1 MLLSSAKPTGKS
13 WIWTNKT
20 CWRKWT
26 SARPPS
32 VPAFTSMHLG
42 MSQPGT
48 LFQPRSK
55 ASKKKPQNPE
65 NSLSTFCSGM
75 SCRIGVNPCPPQPRS
90 PSCQQPAPG
99 SHPGSLL
106 FRRDASNI
114 WWRRE
119 EAHRRGTP
127 AKNPAK
133 KKNPPNHHTMQPVT
147 ATCQWKSVQSGAGET
162 AT

>member
-13 WIWTNKT
+13 WICTNKT

-26 SARPPS
+26 SAHPPTLCS
-32 VPAFTSMHLG
+32 SFDLHAFRNEPAWDTFSG
-42 MSQPGT
+42 KKQG
-48 LFQPRSK
+48 F
-55 ASKKKPQNPE
+55 KKKTQNPE
-65 NSLSTFCSGM
+65 TSLSTFCSGM
-75 SCRIGVNPCPPQPRS
+75 SCKIGVNPCPPQPRS

-133 KKNPPNHHTMQPVT
+133 KNPNHHTLQAVT